1 MNKLLMNTRYGY
13 IAAAAICAALL
24 GFGLYLQ
31 HVAGQEPCP
40 LCIFQR
46 VAFIA
51 LGLVFLVAALH
62 GPGKTGGI
70 VYGVLGT
77 VIAVAG
83 AGLASRHV
91 WLQSLP
97 ADQVPACGP
106 GLSYMLEQFPLM
118 RILQSVLAGSGECA
132 EVGWKFLGLTI
143 AGWSLVWFV
152 LLGGFVIWLAWC
164 QAKKRNNQ
172 NLSQN
177 SRD

>member
-1 MNKLLMNTRYGY
+1 MINKMMMNPRAGY
-13 IAAAAICAALL
+13 VAGTVICAALL

-31 HVAGQEPCP
+31 HVDGQEPCP

-62 GPGKTGGI
+62 GPAKAGRI
-70 VYGVLGT
+70 IYGVLGFICAAT
-77 VIAVAG
+77 G

-91 WLQSLP
+91 WLQNLP

-118 RILQSVLAGSGECA
+118 RMLQSVLAGSGECA
-132 EVGWKFLGLTI
+132 EAGWKFLGLTI
-143 AGWSLVWFV
+143 AGWSLIWFV
-152 LLGGFVIWLAWC
+152 LLGIFMIWLSC
-164 QAKKRNNQ
+164 CRPKKMQ
-172 NLSQN
+172 
-177 SRD
+177 

>member
-1 MNKLLMNTRYGY
+1 MTGNKMMNTRYGY
-13 IAAAAICAALL
+13 IAGAAICAALL

-31 HVAGQEPCP
+31 HAAGQEPCP

-62 GPGKTGGI
+62 GPGKTGAM
-70 VYGVLGT
+70 VYAVLGG
-77 VIAVAG
+77 ICAVAG

-91 WLQSLP
+91 WLQHLP

-118 RILQSVLAGSGECA
+118 RMLQSVLAGSGECA
-132 EVGWKFLGLTI
+132 EAGWKFLGLTI
-143 AGWSLVWFV
+143 AGWSLIWFV
-152 LLGGFVIWLAWC
+152 LLGGFMIWLAWC
-164 QAKKRNNQ
+164 QAKKRTY
-172 NLSQN
+172 
-177 SRD
+177 